1 MPKDLAKAVSERFIF
16 DPLMQT
22 ATDPQNPDWPQLGSS
37 GSWDHSRWLTPERF
51 NKDLRSILFDVE
63 LSKLED
69 TPDTVADERT
79 RALLRRPLPFVA
91 IVNQRGEFQRLID
104 RQVLIEQV
112 AAKLGE
118 PTSERTVAVAAKKE

>member
-1 MPKDLAKAVSERFIF
+1 MLPAPPPLPTRVDECVAGMANSIRHSLSKFQPMPKDLAKAVSERLIF
-16 DPLMQT
+16 DPLMQR
-22 ATDPQNPDWPQLGSS
+22 ATDPQNPDWSQLGSS
-37 GSWDHSRWLTPERF
+37 GSWDRSRWLTPERF

-91 IVNQRGEFQRLID
+91 IVN
-104 RQVLIEQV
+104 
-112 AAKLGE
+112 
-118 PTSERTVAVAAKKE
+118 